1 VVVTT
6 PAGTS
11 GNNRYTYVTT
21 AVPTVTAIT
30 ANSGTTAGGRQGSG
44 DQVDKSTL
52 NPQCGPVHMAGI
64 NRPRWAGG
72 CMSTGRPIRNRA
84 GDTITRSER
93 AKPRSGGRLDVSPSD
108 PWNAAVERGRK
119 LELAEY
125 PSSLLLRVAN
135 VIHQEGTAVYARQHG
150 LALPEWRIL
159 GRLCESAPMRLATLC
174 RVSHFDKAQ
183 ATRVLRTLT
192 ARRLVRTFADA
203 AHKHRRIVDITPS
216 GRKLAEAVFPKA
228 IAEQHKLLRAL
239 SPQERRVTFNAL
251 RKLLAVYGAE
261 IPSPVAAFKDQPS

>member
-1 VVVTT
+1 M
-6 PAGTS
+6 P
-11 GNNRYTYVTT
+11 T
-21 AVPTVTAIT
+21 ARPLRNSAADTVTAP
-30 ANSGTTAGGRQGSG
+30 AR
-44 DQVDKSTL
+44 V
-52 NPQCGPVHMAGI
+52 
-64 NRPRWAGG
+64 
-72 CMSTGRPIRNRA
+72 
-84 GDTITRSER
+84 
-93 AKPRSGGRLDVSPSD
+93 KPRSGARPDIGTSD
-108 PWNAAVERGRK
+108 PWNAAVEEGRP

-135 VIHQEGTAVYARQHG
+135 VIHQEGTAVYAREHG

-174 RVSHFDKAQ
+174 RVSNFDKAQ

-203 AHKHRRIVDITPS
+203 THKHRRIVDITPS

-239 SPQERRVTFNAL
+239 SPQERRVTFNVL

-261 IPSPVAAFKDQPS
+261 IPSPVAALKDQPA

>member
-1 VVVTT
+1 M
-6 PAGTS
+6 P
-11 GNNRYTYVTT
+11 T
-21 AVPTVTAIT
+21 ARPLRNSAADTA
-30 ANSGTTAGGRQGSG
+30 
-44 DQVDKSTL
+44 
-52 NPQCGPVHMAGI
+52 PV
-64 NRPRWAGG
+64 
-72 CMSTGRPIRNRA
+72 
-84 GDTITRSER
+84 R
-93 AKPRSGGRLDVSPSD
+93 AKLRSNIGPDIGSSD
-108 PWNAAVERGRK
+108 PWNATMEQGRP

-228 IAEQHKLLRAL
+228 IAEQHKLLGAL
-239 SPQERRVTFNAL
+239 SPQERRVTFDVL

-261 IPSPVAAFKDQPS
+261 IPSPVAASKDQPS

>member
-1 VVVTT
+1 MATARPLRNKAADIVAA
-6 PAGTS
+6 PA
-11 GNNRYTYVTT
+11 
-21 AVPTVTAIT
+21 
-30 ANSGTTAGGRQGSG
+30 
-44 DQVDKSTL
+44 
-52 NPQCGPVHMAGI
+52 
-64 NRPRWAGG
+64 
-72 CMSTGRPIRNRA
+72 RA
-84 GDTITRSER
+84 GR
-93 AKPRSGGRLDVSPSD
+93 RSGARPDIDSSD
-108 PWNAAVERGRK
+108 PWNAAVEQGRR

-135 VIHQEGTAVYARQHG
+135 VIHQEGTAVYAREHG

-159 GRLCESAPMRLATLC
+159 GRLSESAPMRLATLC

-183 ATRVLRTLT
+183 ATRVLRALT

-228 IAEQHKLLRAL
+228 IAEQYKLLGAL
-239 SPQERRVTFNAL
+239 SPLERRVIFSAL

-261 IPSPVAAFKDQPS
+261 IPSPVAALKDQSS

>member
-1 VVVTT
+1 M
-6 PAGTS
+6 PIARS
-11 GNNRYTYVTT
+11 LRNSS
-21 AVPTVTAIT
+21 ADTVA
-30 ANSGTTAGGRQGSG
+30 A
-44 DQVDKSTL
+44 
-52 NPQCGPVHMAGI
+52 PV
-64 NRPRWAGG
+64 
-72 CMSTGRPIRNRA
+72 
-84 GDTITRSER
+84 R
-93 AKPRSGGRLDVSPSD
+93 AKHRSSARLDVGLSD
-108 PWNAAVERGRK
+108 PWNAAMEQGRR

-135 VIHQEGTAVYARQHG
+135 VIHQEGTAVYAKQHG

-216 GRKLAEAVFPKA
+216 GRKLAEAIFPKA
-228 IAEQHKLLRAL
+228 IAEQHKLLQVL
-239 SPQERRVTFNAL
+239 SPQERRVTFNVL

-261 IPSPVAAFKDQPS
+261 IPSPLVALQDQPS

>member
-1 VVVTT
+1 MPTIRPLRNSAVDTVAA
-6 PAGTS
+6 PA
-11 GNNRYTYVTT
+11 
-21 AVPTVTAIT
+21 
-30 ANSGTTAGGRQGSG
+30 
-44 DQVDKSTL
+44 
-52 NPQCGPVHMAGI
+52 
-64 NRPRWAGG
+64 
-72 CMSTGRPIRNRA
+72 
-84 GDTITRSER
+84 R
-93 AKPRSGGRLDVSPSD
+93 AKHRPAMRLGAGSSD
-108 PWNAAVERGRK
+108 PWNAAVEQGRR

-150 LALPEWRIL
+150 LTLPEWRIL
-159 GRLCESAPMRLATLC
+159 GRLCESAPVRLATLC

-183 ATRVLRTLT
+183 ATRVLRALT

-228 IAEQHKLLRAL
+228 IAEQQKLLWAL

-251 RKLLAVYGAE
+251 RKLLAVYGTE
-261 IPSPVAAFKDQPS
+261 IPAPLPASKDRPL